1 MFNESEAVTPR
12 PVRRALVLE
21 GGGARGAFEAGA
33 LLYLHDHPEVFA
45 PEIVTGTSVGGLN
58 AAGFAFGLT
67 PELAAAW
74 SRITSWEVYRRRS
87 LLHHA
92 FTLLVEKRF
101 THLYD
106 TTPLQRLLESFFGSR
121 GLMDCPL
128 RLKVTAFNLQTG
140 ASEVFDNESPVRL
153 VDALMASSAL
163 QALFPPHTING
174 FQYIDGGNG
183 ANLPLRPALQEGATD
198 LVIVRSAA
206 GSALNPWL
214 YRDMVTIQ
222 KRAHLSLM
230 SYVTSSDLA
239 RAQELTE
246 LLRRHRRQRLELR
259 SAIEELVEDE
269 GPRARLLG
277 LFDAQPPLSR
287 DKLPVRMRV
296 ITPPPGARMPAV
308 LDFDPEVSLGLMR
321 LGYLEAR
328 RVLERPAPGHRRR
341 SFGRRHVRA

>member
-1 MFNESEAVTPR
+1 MFEEPEANTPR
-12 PVRRALVLE
+12 PGRRALVLE

-33 LLYLHDHPEVFA
+33 LLYLHDHPDVFA
-45 PEIVTGTSVGGLN
+45 PEIVTGTSVGALN
-58 AAGFAFGLT
+58 AAAFAYGLT
-67 PELAAAW
+67 PELSAAW
-74 SRITSWEVYRRRS
+74 CRITSPEVYRKRS

-106 TTPLQRLLESFFGSR
+106 TAPLQRLLDSFFGSR

-140 ASEVFDNESPVRL
+140 SSEVFDNESPVRL

-230 SYVTSSDLA
+230 SHITSGDLA

-246 LLRRHRRQRLELR
+246 LLRRHRRQRIELR
-259 SAIEELVEDE
+259 SAIGEVVEDE
-269 GPRARLLG
+269 GQRSRLLA

-287 DKLPVRMRV
+287 DKHPVRMRV
-296 ITPPPGARMPAV
+296 IAPPPGARMPAV
-308 LDFDPEVSLGLMR
+308 LDFDPEMSLGLMR
-321 LGYLEAR
+321 LGYLETK
-328 RVLERPAPGHRRR
+328 RVLERPAPAHRRR
-341 SFGRRHVRA
+341 NPRRRHVRA